1 MSHAMQTENI
11 QLIAAFWG
19 HFVAFTDEAS
29 SYWNALVGWLAF
41 ICCCLFL
48 FGVLE
53 SYDQIF
59 LIWRSGNSPDGLF
72 KMQST
77 KQLSCLSNQ
86 YFQNK
91 KATLSTWRDFHVLL
105 PIPSEAVCNSFRLLM
120 GFVISQVNSLLI
132 CH

>member
-1 MSHAMQTENI
+1 MQTENI

-29 SYWNALVGWLAF
+29 SYWNALFGWLVCFYLLLF
-41 ICCCLFL
+41 IYFWCL
-48 FGVLE
+48 GIIW
-53 SYDQIF
+53 SDF
-59 LIWRSGNSPDGLF
+59 LIWRSGNIPDGLF

-120 GFVISQVNSLLI
+120 GFVISQENSLLI
-132 CH
+132 CN